1 MPHWPKPLGS
11 RPKDFSL
18 DRMKSFLSKLGNP
31 EKKMP
36 PVVHIAGTNGKG
48 STLSFIRYIMQAAG
62 YKVHTYTSPHLVNF
76 NERIVVAGSYID
88 DDELYSLLEECR
100 AAVAEQPIT
109 LFEAATI
116 SAFLAFSRHKAD
128 ISLIESGMGGRLDA
142 TNVID
147 NPILTI
153 ITSIALDHTEY
164 LGPTIEIIAGE
175 KAGIMKPNVS
185 CVIAPQET
193 SIMNV
198 LESHSIDKKSPLYRG
213 GFEWNCSKQL
223 SVIKQPSVAK
233 GPSVTK
239 RSSVIPVLDT
249 GIQEKDIWIP
259 ASRAGMTPARM
270 IFQTSAQSIELPLPS
285 LKGDH
290 QVINSGNA
298 IAACSILS
306 GKYGFDIGE
315 EDIVSGLQH
324 TYWPARLEHIREGKL
339 ISLLPKGWKL
349 FLDGA
354 HNNDGAR
361 VLSEWVRDNFAEG
374 VYAIFGVTRNR
385 NVEEFLKHLK
395 PYIKLLCAVCVKSEP
410 NATNT
415 SLIKEKADDI
425 GIKVAQCESIGDA
438 ISNHIL
444 KAPIP
449 NIKTILICGSLF
461 LARDLAMENNQTTP

>member
-1 MPHWPKPLGS
+1 MIYMPHWPKPLGS

-31 EKKMP
+31 QKKMP

-62 YKVHTYTSPHLVNF
+62 YKVHAYTSPHLVNF
-76 NERIVVAGSYID
+76 NERIVIAGSCID
-88 DDELYSLLEECR
+88 DNELYTLLEECR

-116 SAFLAFSRHKAD
+116 TAFSAFSRHKAG
-128 ISLIESGMGGRLDA
+128 ITLIESGMGGRLDA
-142 TNVID
+142 TNVVN

-164 LGPTIEIIAGE
+164 LGPTVEIIAGE

-198 LESHSIDKKSPLYRG
+198 LESHAINKKSPVYRG

-223 SVIKQPSVAK
+223 SVSH
-233 GPSVTK
+233 TE
-239 RSSVIPVLDT
+239 D
-249 GIQEKDIWIP
+249 
-259 ASRAGMTPARM
+259 RM
-270 IFQTSAQSIELPLPS
+270 IFQTSDQSIEFPLPS

-298 IAACSILS
+298 IAACSVLS

-315 EDIVSGLQH
+315 EDIASGLQH
-324 TYWPARLEHIREGKL
+324 TYWPARLEHIKEGRL
-339 ISLLPKGWKL
+339 ISSLPKGWKL

-374 VYAIFGVTRNR
+374 IYAIFGVTRNR

-410 NATNT
+410 SATNT
-415 SLIKEKADDI
+415 SIITEKANNI
-425 GIKVAQCESIGDA
+425 GIETIECESIGDA

-449 NIKTILICGSLF
+449 NVKTILVCGSLF
-461 LARDLAMENNQTTP
+461 LARDLWISNS